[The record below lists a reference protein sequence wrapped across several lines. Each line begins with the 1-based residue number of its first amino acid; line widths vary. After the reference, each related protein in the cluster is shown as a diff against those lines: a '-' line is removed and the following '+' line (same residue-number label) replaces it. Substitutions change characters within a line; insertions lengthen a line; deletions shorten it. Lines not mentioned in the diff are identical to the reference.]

1 MTLTRSRKDIAMKQF
16 PIPVI
21 AEGLI
26 GPGTQSD
33 EGEDFNYMPIPREV
47 STFRMPQVPAQADG
61 ATLRAVGAVL
71 AQFAETM
78 LEPSP
83 PPIELLHLP
92 DHVVEVLNQTL
103 GEGEVSVRIALQNGR
118 IGQMQHDVRIQET
131 VFAGV
136 WRQRHFSPDGR
147 LVNDF
152 LIAASIPRIALE
164 FAEATSL
171 PIVPSVDIPAG
182 AMNAPALLTEIRA
195 AVSGFKPGQEAR
207 VINLTLLP
215 LTPDDHTLLD
225 RALPPGS
232 VAVLSRG
239 FGNCRVS
246 STTIRHLWRVQYF
259 NSMQTLILN
268 TLEVT
273 RVPEV
278 ALAAQEDIA
287 DSRERLGELIDWME
301 ADAASSPA
309 AA

>member
-1 MTLTRSRKDIAMKQF
+1 MKQF

-47 STFRMPQVPAQADG
+47 TTFAMPQVPAQADS
-61 ATLRAVGAVL
+61 AVL
-71 AQFAETM
+71 LGARDVLVQFVETM
-78 LEPSP
+78 LEPAP
-83 PPIELLHLP
+83 PPMELLNLP
-92 DHVVEVLNQTL
+92 APVVEVLNQTL
-103 GEGEVSVRIALQNGR
+103 GEGEVSVRIALPNGVS
-118 IGQMQHDVRIQET
+118 GQLRHDVRIQET

-136 WRQRHFSPDGR
+136 WRQRHFSADGR
-147 LVNDF
+147 LRNDF
-152 LIAASIPRIALE
+152 LIAAPIPQIAIE
-164 FAEATSL
+164 FAESTSL
-171 PIVPSVDIPAG
+171 PVVPSVDIPAG

-195 AVSGFKPGQEAR
+195 AVSAFKPGQEPR

-215 LTPDDHTLLD
+215 LTPDDNALLD
-225 RALPPGS
+225 RALPSGG

-278 ALAAQEDIA
+278 ALAAGEDLA

-301 ADAASSPA
+301 ADAKTA
-309 AA
+309 

>member
-1 MTLTRSRKDIAMKQF
+1 MKQF

-21 AEGLI
+21 AEGFI

-33 EGEDFNYMPIPREV
+33 EGDDFNYMPIPREV
-47 STFRMPQVPAQADG
+47 ATFAMPQVPVQAGTAALLG
-61 ATLRAVGAVL
+61 ARDVL
-71 AQFAETM
+71 AQFVETM
-78 LEPSP
+78 LEPAP
-83 PPIELLHLP
+83 APIELLDLP
-92 DHVVEVLNQTL
+92 GPVVEVLNQTL
-103 GEGEVSVRIALQNGR
+103 GEGEVAVRIALQNGR
-118 IGQMQHDVRIQET
+118 AGELKHDVRIQET

-136 WRQRHFSPDGR
+136 WRQRHFAPDGR
-147 LVNDF
+147 LTNDF
-152 LIAASIPRIALE
+152 LIAAPIPEIAIE
-164 FAEATSL
+164 FAESTSL
-171 PIVPSVDIPAG
+171 PVVPNVDIPAG
-182 AMNAPALLTEIRA
+182 AMNGPALLTEIRA
-195 AVSGFKPGQEAR
+195 AVSSFKPGQDAR

-215 LTPDDHTLLD
+215 LTPDDNALLD

-246 STTIRHLWRVQYF
+246 STSIRHLWRVQYF

-278 ALAAQEDIA
+278 ALAAGEDLA

-301 ADAASSPA
+301 ADAKTA
-309 AA
+309 

>member
-1 MTLTRSRKDIAMKQF
+1 MKQF

-21 AEGLI
+21 AEGPI
-26 GPGTQSD
+26 GPGTQTD

-61 ATLRAVGAVL
+61 ATLRAARAVL
-71 AQFAETM
+71 AQFVETM

-83 PPIELLHLP
+83 PPIELLHVP
-92 DHVVEVLNQTL
+92 EHVVEVLNQTL
-103 GEGEVSVRIALQNGR
+103 GEGEVSVRIALQNGVK
-118 IGQMQHDVRIQET
+118 HDVRIQET

-152 LIAASIPRIALE
+152 LIAAPIPQIAVE

-171 PIVPSVDIPAG
+171 PIVPNVDIPAG

-207 VINLTLLP
+207 VVNLTLLP
-215 LTPDDHTLLD
+215 LTPDDNALLD

-278 ALAAQEDIA
+278 ALAADEDLA
-287 DSRERLGELIDWME
+287 DSRERLGELIEWME

>member
-1 MTLTRSRKDIAMKQF
+1 MKQF

-33 EGEDFNYMPIPREV
+33 EGEEFNYMPIPREV

-61 ATLRAVGAVL
+61 ATLRAARAVL
-71 AQFAETM
+71 AQFVETM
-78 LEPSP
+78 LEPAP
-83 PPIELLHLP
+83 PPIELLHVP
-92 DHVVEVLNQTL
+92 EHVVEVLNQTL
-103 GEGEVSVRIALQNGR
+103 GEGEVSVRIALQNG
-118 IGQMQHDVRIQET
+118 IKHDIRIQET

-152 LIAASIPRIALE
+152 LIAAPIPQIALE

-171 PIVPSVDIPAG
+171 PMVPNVDIPAG

-215 LTPDDHTLLD
+215 LTPDDNALLD

-278 ALAAQEDIA
+278 ALAADEDLA